1 MDNKTTLFLLLTI
14 LFFSACTKKELVIVP
29 DNDAPLVNQVPR
41 IKIESFVNRTFID
54 LIGREPVGNE
64 MENEVNALRAAELS
78 KESRETLIIKLQT
91 GTDFIEGDTSY
102 QRAYYQH
109 LYDLAKIRCLEGVA
123 DSRVSEFFVGSDEE
137 DARLV
142 AILTTRLD
150 LQEGRIQLAEAFARM
165 VHNKIYDFIN
175 MNSFNFVNATF
186 DNLFWR
192 FPSNAEFSAGFKMVE
207 DETPQ
212 NILGQSGQ
220 SKEDYVR
227 ILTESREMF
236 EGLILWSY
244 QQLLSRR
251 PSSAE
256 TSTLL
261 DDFTTHQDIRLIQ
274 RFIMVSDEY
283 ANF

>member
-1 MDNKTTLFLLLTI
+1 MDNKITLFLFLII
-14 LFFSACTKKELVIVP
+14 LFSACTKKELVVVP
-29 DNDAPLVNQVPR
+29 DNEAPLVNQVPR

-64 MENEVNALRAAELS
+64 MENEVNALRIAELS
-78 KESRETLIIKLQT
+78 TESRKALIIKLQT
-91 GTDFIEGDTSY
+91 GTDFIVGDTSY

-123 DSRVSEFFVGSDEE
+123 DSRVPEFFGSSDE
-137 DARLV
+137 DDQRLES
-142 AILTTRLD
+142 ILTTRID

-165 VHNKIYDFIN
+165 VHNKIYDVIN
-175 MNSFNFVNATF
+175 MNTFNFVNATF

-192 FPSNAEFSAGFKMVE
+192 FPSNAEFNAGFKMIE
-207 DETPQ
+207 DETSQ

-220 SKEDYVR
+220 NKEDYVR

-236 EGLILWSY
+236 EGLIIWSY

-251 PSSAE
+251 PSSVE

-261 DDFTTHQDIRLIQ
+261 DDFTTHKDIRLIQ
-274 RFIMVSDEY
+274 QFIMVSDEY